1 MASKFRGASVFW
13 KGKRFAYAVSGSY
26 TPSTSGGEDVITE
39 DGFQDVTDGAE
50 INEIQVQEA
59 IPFIGSGLVLDVHD
73 RGTVT
78 VSLVRGRTITIQNA
92 VVMEAPSEWDH
103 VKGTMTGS
111 YRFRGGKATK
121 VG

>member
-13 KGKRFAYAVSGSY
+13 KGRRFANQVSGSY

-39 DGFQDVTDGAE
+39 DGLQDVTDGAE
-50 INEIQVQEA
+50 INEVQIQVA
-59 IPFIGSGLVLDVHD
+59 KPYLGSDIVLDVHD
-73 RGTVT
+73 RGKLT
-78 VSLVRGRTITIQNA
+78 VSLVDGRTITIDNA
-92 VVMEAPSEWDH
+92 VVMEAPSEWAHD
-103 VKGTMTGS
+103 KGTMTGS